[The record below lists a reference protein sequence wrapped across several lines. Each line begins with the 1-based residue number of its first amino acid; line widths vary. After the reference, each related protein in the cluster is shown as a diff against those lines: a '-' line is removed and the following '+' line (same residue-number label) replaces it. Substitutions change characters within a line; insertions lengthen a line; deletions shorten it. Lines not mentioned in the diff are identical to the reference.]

1 MHAQTTWN
9 NRGNGSNF
17 QKYHFFRIL
26 QLMLIVLRKN
36 LQSFVVN
43 VWLNICIFTSL
54 IRLSNY
60 WLFGHCPNRV
70 IEIAFLIQSC
80 SRHAIHPNVKMP
92 SKQAKWCECLPHKR
106 VIQGACWKE
115 SSASR
120 VLDFTFTISKLLQQ
134 RNMKHNSQQ
143 CRTKK

>member
-1 MHAQTTWN
+1 MNWL
-9 NRGNGSNF
+9 NF
-17 QKYHFFRIL
+17 SKYHFFRIL
-26 QLMLIVLRKN
+26 QLMLIVRILN
-36 LQSFVVN
+36 SFVVN

-54 IRLSNY
+54 IRLSKTDYLNIAHVELLRL
-60 WLFGHCPNRV
+60 LF
-70 IEIAFLIQSC
+70 LSQSC

-92 SKQAKWCECLPHKR
+92 SKQAKWCERLPHKR
-106 VIQGACWKE
+106 LIQGACWKE

-120 VLDFTFTISKLLQQ
+120 VLDFIFTISKILQQ